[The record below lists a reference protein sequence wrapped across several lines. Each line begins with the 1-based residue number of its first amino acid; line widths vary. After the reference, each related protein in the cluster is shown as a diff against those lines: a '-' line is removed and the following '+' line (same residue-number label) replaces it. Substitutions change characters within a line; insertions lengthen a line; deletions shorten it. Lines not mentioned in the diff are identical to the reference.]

1 MGGDRGF
8 TLIEVLIA
16 IGILTVA
23 LLGVA
28 GTAAIQSGGLG
39 ASLSFGQAAVT
50 RGHYISTA
58 TFLAQERLEALKRLS
73 YRIGPPAVD
82 EYGAGSIPTGFADET
97 PVSGFPN
104 FNRQVR
110 VQTGAPAANMKTVTV
125 TVTFT
130 PPKETGI
137 GQDSI
142 VISTLVAARP

>member
-28 GTAAIQSGGLG
+28 GTAAIQSGGIG
-39 ASLSFGQAAVT
+39 ASFSFGQAAVT

-58 TFLAQERLEALKRLS
+58 TFLAQERLEQLKRLD
-73 YRIGPPAVD
+73 YRVGPPAVD
-82 EYGAGSIPTGFADET
+82 QYGSDPIPAGFLDEN
-97 PVSGFPN
+97 PVQGSPN
-104 FNRQVR
+104 FSRQVR
-110 VQTGAPAANMKTVTV
+110 VQTGVPALNMKTVTV

-137 GQDSI
+137 GQDTV
-142 VISTLVAARP
+142 VISTLIAARP